1 MLSGIIDGIK
11 AIANA
16 ITTAVKFLF
25 DFIGDLGNFISKLV
39 KMPITV
45 YNYVNQFFPAWIVV
59 LIAAIIAAVIVL
71 RIIGRD

>member
-16 ITTAVKFLF
+16 ITTAANFLYE
-25 DFIGDLGNFISKLV
+25 FIGDLANFISKLI

-71 RIIGRD
+71 RVIGRD

>member
-16 ITTAVKFLF
+16 ITTAVEFLF
-25 DFIGDLGNFISKLV
+25 DFIGDLADFIGKLV
-39 KMPITV
+39 QMPITV

-71 RIIGRD
+71 RVIGRD